1 MVWNTFPVNKKFMHV
16 FSQTKCIVLLQNK
29 TASVFK
35 EQQYKQH
42 SYLYMHTLM
51 KEQQSK
57 GMFNWSTNYTN

>member
-29 TASVFK
+29 MASVFK

-51 KEQQSK
+51 KE
-57 GMFNWSTNYTN
+57 